1 MKIKALAIIFA
12 FVLCVVSCF
21 ALSPVGAAVQS
32 TPKVAAINLQNPVKT
47 ASEEVLEARFLNML
61 NHNFVYGEDF
71 KYIDE
76 IINLSVIA
84 LLDRADTADSEFIKE
99 DIVFSHISD
108 MYGIDVVDASEL
120 NADFPKKD
128 GFIYIIPRG
137 YTVYKHTAP
146 QITHNED
153 GSFTVT
159 TSVTVN
165 GHDTDEESY
174 TAVSLFVKNSASAF
188 GYNLISSEILETA
201 VQM

>member
-1 MKIKALAIIFA
+1 MKIKALSIIFA
-12 FVLCVVSCF
+12 LVICIVSCF
-21 ALSPVGAAVQS
+21 ALAPVGAAVQNTSAAVTVRAPEITS
-32 TPKVAAINLQNPVKT
+32 TEKA
-47 ASEEVLEARFLNML
+47 LEARFLNML

-84 LLDRADTADSEFIKE
+84 LLDRVDTFNSEFIKE
-99 DIVFSHISD
+99 DIVFSYISD
-108 MYGIDVVDASEL
+108 MYGIEVVDTSEL
-120 NADFPKKD
+120 NAGFPREE

-146 QITHNED
+146 QIVHNED

-159 TSVTVN
+159 TTVAVN
-165 GHDTDEESY
+165 GHDTEQESY

-188 GYNLISSEILETA
+188 GYNLISSEIIETA
-201 VQM
+201 VLI